1 MALMNAAAAFH
12 IGDKER
18 NVKEGI
24 ALAADRD
31 E

>member
-18 NVKEGI
+18 SVKKGI